1 MQGLRAP
8 VKSHRELKTYDY
20 IVVNDTVEHGVEVI
34 HQLINDER
42 NGQPEQN
49 ASYRVS
55 ANIDFINKNQEKSLQ
70 AFRKENNTMIHP
82 SYVEL
87 MKVVNDGVEFGEEP
101 VVNSRYSIVLATAKR
116 ARQIIAG
123 AEPMIENPK
132 CNKPLSIA
140 VEELYRGD
148 VKIVSDEEDNN

>member
-1 MQGLRAP
+1 
-8 VKSHRELKTYDY
+8 
-20 IVVNDTVEHGVEVI
+20 
-34 HQLINDER
+34 
-42 NGQPEQN
+42 
-49 ASYRVS
+49 
-55 ANIDFINKNQEKSLQ
+55 
-70 AFRKENNTMIHP
+70 MIHP

-87 MKVVNDGVEFGEEP
+87 MKVVNEGAEIGEEP

-123 AEPMIENPK
+123 AEPMVSKPK

-148 VKIVSDEEDNN
+148 VKIVPEEDENK

>member
-1 MQGLRAP
+1 
-8 VKSHRELKTYDY
+8 
-20 IVVNDTVEHGVEVI
+20 
-34 HQLINDER
+34 
-42 NGQPEQN
+42 
-49 ASYRVS
+49 
-55 ANIDFINKNQEKSLQ
+55 
-70 AFRKENNTMIHP
+70 MIHP

-87 MKVVNDGVEFGEEP
+87 MKVVNEGAEIGEEP

-123 AEPMIENPK
+123 AEPMVSKPK

-148 VKIVSDEEDNN
+148 VKIVPEEEENN